1 MKITIDTD
9 AKTIATNDGEGNVD
23 EMPLYG
29 KPAFELLSD
38 LWVKV
43 GWAQRYSYTFTWM
56 GRPVIQLPEDLLR
69 IQEVIHRLQPD
80 VIIETGVAH
89 GGSLIFYA
97 SLFEAMGKGRV
108 VGVDIDIRAHNRKA
122 IEAHR
127 LAPRITLV
135 ECDSTDSAAFEQV
148 SRCVKPGD
156 TVLVML
162 DSNHS
167 RDHVL
172 AECRL
177 YAPLVSV
184 GSYIIAS
191 DGIMSDLADVPGGDA
206 SWATDNPTE
215 AARDFAAERGD
226 FVIETPS
233 FDFNESDLERPI
245 TYWPGAYLRR
255 IA

>member
-9 AKTIATNDGEGNVD
+9 AKTIATRDDDGNDN

-29 KPAFELLSD
+29 NPSFKLLSE
-38 LWVKV
+38 LWIKV
-43 GWAQRYSYTFTWM
+43 GWGQRYSYTFTWL

-80 VIIETGVAH
+80 VIVEAGVAH

-108 VGVDIDIRAHNRKA
+108 IGVDIDIRAHNRQA
-122 IEAHR
+122 IEEHR
-127 LAPRITLV
+127 LATRITLV
-135 ECDSTDSAAFEQV
+135 ESDSTASAAFEQV
-148 SRCVKPGD
+148 SRYVESGD
-156 TVLVML
+156 TVLVIL

-184 GSYIIAS
+184 GSYIVAT
-191 DGIMSDLADVPGGDA
+191 DGIMSELTDVPGGHV
-206 SWATDNPTE
+206 SWDTDNPTQ
-215 AARDFAAERGD
+215 AARDFAAERDD
-226 FVIETPS
+226 FVIETPG
-233 FDFNESDLERPI
+233 FAFNESTWERPI

-255 IA
+255 IS